1 MKNNTIKL
9 KDIDT
14 LGLDEITKNSIV
26 KHCATNG
33 AITLPKDI
41 LTILSDMRKPNNRYG
56 AYSSKKIVLEMSGIN
71 GEHKAT
77 ISKIIGAYQTKKNL
91 IYLEVFEGLDVKS
104 FDKYVEALDD
114 IIEADIYGLSEVI
127 SNKCNIDKS
136 IAKDFI
142 NVYMALN
149 SYNGFIM
156 EYLIEQIIPINS
168 RYRSLG
174 DVIINGDL
182 FKASVLDLQW
192 GIDTI
197 IAPIDIAD
205 IWLPLQ
211 IKSYTNVRVKREK
224 LAHTFND
231 HKDYKKLHQ
240 SLLERELKGN
250 VYYLFYDIN
259 SLRIC
264 LIQNIQKEFTLPKS
278 RELEHQIIINPIIE
292 FVEVWELPH
301 ILDELVADIVNEY
314 LDDDIDIKPLGANTE
329 AQIKAQSDMIT
340 IIK

>member
-1 MKNNTIKL
+1 MTKTINL

-14 LGLDEITKNSIV
+14 LGLDDITKNSIKNYV
-26 KHCATNG
+26 GANG
-33 AITLPKDI
+33 SITLPKDI
-41 LTILSDMRKPNNRYG
+41 LTILSDMRKSNNKYG
-56 AYSSKKIVLEMSGIN
+56 AYSSKKMILEMSGIN
-71 GEHKAT
+71 EGHKT
-77 ISKIIGAYQTKKNL
+77 NISNILKAYENKKGL
-91 IYLEVFEGLDVKS
+91 IYLEVFGGLDIKA
-104 FDKYVEALDD
+104 FDKYVEALEL
-114 IIEADIYGLSEVI
+114 ITKADIYGLSEDI

-156 EYLIEQIIPINS
+156 EYLIEQIISINS
-168 RYRSLG
+168 RFSSLG
-174 DVIINGDL
+174 DVVINGDL

-197 IAPIDIAD
+197 LAPIDIAD

-250 VYYLFYDIN
+250 IYYLFYDIN

-264 LIQNIQKEFTLPKS
+264 LIQNIQKQFTLPQS
-278 RELEHQIIINPIIE
+278 RELEHQIIFNPIIE
-292 FVEVWELPH
+292 FIEVWELPS
-301 ILDELVADIVNEY
+301 ILDELVDELVDDLVNEY
-314 LDDDIDIKPLGANTE
+314 LDEEMDISPLGANT
-329 AQIKAQSDMIT
+329 KAHIDTIT